1 MLKIKKGI
9 NLSELER
16 FGFYYIPAKDKYQWS
31 TQNKKDFFFFVDVYG
46 DDSNLLMGEERVF
59 YVNNCDDMD
68 RINALLDL
76 IFELIQAGLVEK
88 VDE

>member
-1 MLKIKKGI
+1 MLRIKQGVDLK
-9 NLSELER
+9 ELEK
-16 FGFYYIPAKDKYQWS
+16 FGFCYLPAKDKYQWS
-31 TQNKKDFFFFVDVYG
+31 AQNKEDCFFFVEVYG
-46 DDSNLLMGEERVF
+46 DNSKLLMGEERVF